1 MVPVTAL
8 WLPIVVSAVLVFIA
22 SSIIHMVL
30 QLHRN
35 DWKEVPDE
43 DGMMDALRAHN
54 LAPGDYCV
62 PRVNSPS
69 AMKDPAF
76 VAKFK
81 RGPVV
86 FMTVLPGGDMAM
98 GAQLAQ
104 WFVFSLVVSLFAVR
118 RRRRAPGGR
127 GLSRGLPL
135 RRHDRV
141 HRLHDG
147 VLPAVHLVQEAMEPS
162 AEEHG
167 RRSNLRAA
175 DRRGVRLAVAVTDRR
190 VPATRFP

>member
-8 WLPIVVSAVLVFIA
+8 WLPILVSAVLVFIA

-104 WFVFSLVVSLFAVR
+104 WFVFSLVVSLFAGYV
-118 RRRRAPGGR
+118 AGAA
-127 GLSRGLPL
+127 
-135 RRHDRV
+135 
-141 HRLHDG
+141 
-147 VLPAVHLVQEAMEPS
+147 LPA
-162 AEEHG
+162 G
-167 RRSNLRAA
+167 A
-175 DRRGVRLAVAVTDRR
+175 DYLAVF
-190 VPATRFP
+190 RFAGTTAFIAYTMGFYPQSIWYKRPWSLQLKNTVDGLIYALLTAGVFGWLWP

>member
-8 WLPIVVSAVLVFIA
+8 WLPILVSAVLVFIA

-35 DWKEVPDE
+35 DWKKVADE
-43 DGMMDALRAHN
+43 DGMMDALRVHN

-69 AMKDPAF
+69 DMKDPAF

-104 WFVFSLVVSLFAVR
+104 WFVFSLVVSLFAGYV
-118 RRRRAPGGR
+118 AGAA
-127 GLSRGLPL
+127 
-135 RRHDRV
+135 
-141 HRLHDG
+141 
-147 VLPAVHLVQEAMEPS
+147 LPA
-162 AEEHG
+162 G
-167 RRSNLRAA
+167 A
-175 DRRGVRLAVAVTDRR
+175 DYLAVF
-190 VPATRFP
+190 RFAGTTAFIAYTMGFYPQSIWYKRPWSLQLKNTVDGLVYALLTAGVFGWLWP